1 MILDRLR
8 RKKKEEA
15 PPISRGDFL
24 KIIPVPNPKLK
35 MEKDENNN
43 ITLILQR
50 EEPKEEKKEEQEEK
64 PERRQRRSI
73 IPSPPS
79 QPRQKK
85 IHLDTV
91 GSIVWE
97 LCDGKRTTK
106 DIAEQLRVKYRM
118 LPSEAEISLNSYFNE
133 LAKRGLVAF
142 LIPGEV
148 AAKFDKKEI
157 KEEKKQPTKQ

>member
-8 RKKKEEA
+8 RKKKETA

-24 KIIPVPNPKLK
+24 KIIPVPNPKVKL
-35 MEKDENNN
+35 EKDERNN

-50 EEPKEEKKEEQEEK
+50 EESKDEKEEEK
-64 PERRQRRSI
+64 PERRPRRRSI
-73 IPSPPS
+73 LPTPAY

-85 IHLDTV
+85 IRLDTV

-106 DIAEQLRVKYRM
+106 DIAEQLRIKYKM

-142 LIPGEV
+142 LVPEEV
-148 AAKFDKKEI
+148 AAKFEKKEI
-157 KEEKKQPTKQ
+157 KEEKKQPAKQ